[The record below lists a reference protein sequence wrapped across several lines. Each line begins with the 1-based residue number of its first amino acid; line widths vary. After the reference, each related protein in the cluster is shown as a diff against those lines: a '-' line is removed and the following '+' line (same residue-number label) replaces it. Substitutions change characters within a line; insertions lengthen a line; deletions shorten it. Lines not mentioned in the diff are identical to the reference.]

1 MIKYTTQKGQ
11 FIKRCPCS
19 PEAVSCGY
27 FNINLHTGCPYDCSY
42 CILQTYLETKEP
54 VFFTNFDKLIS
65 ELDERSKTEQYMRI
79 GTGELSDSLAYDG
92 ETNYSTKILKIFSE
106 YPDILFEFKTKS
118 SNIENL
124 IKFGNI
130 KKNII
135 IAWSLNPKTIIENEE
150 HFTHS
155 LKKRLEALNIVQQEG
170 FKIAIHFDPL
180 IFFDNWKHEY
190 RELILEISK
199 YLDPSNVA
207 WWSLGALRFPSSLKD
222 HIFRHKKSIL
232 FEGELIKGYDGKYRY
247 FKPQR
252 TEMFLFV
259 KKQIEAIISKDLPI
273 YLCMED
279 EEVWEE
285 VFPNIKADQFTI
297 NKYLYESALFHKIK
311 K

>member
-11 FIKRCPCS
+11 FVKRCPCS

-42 CILQTYLETKEP
+42 CILQTYLDTKEP
-54 VFFTNFDKLIS
+54 VFFTNFDKLIE
-65 ELDERSKTEQYMRI
+65 ELDFASKTEKYLRI
-79 GTGELSDSLAYDG
+79 GTGELSDSLAYDK

-118 SNIENL
+118 ANIGNL

-135 IAWSLNPKTIIENEE
+135 IAWSLNPKSIIETEE
-150 HFTHS
+150 HFAVS
-155 LKKRLEALNIVQQEG
+155 LKKRLEALKIVQEAG
-170 FKIAIHFDPL
+170 FKVALHFDPL
-180 IFFDNWKHEY
+180 ILFDNWKEEY
-190 RELILEISK
+190 RQLIIEISK
-199 YLDPSNVA
+199 YLDPSKVA
-207 WWSLGALRFPSSLKD
+207 WWSLGTLRFPLSLKE

-247 FKPQR
+247 FKPLR
-252 TEMFLFV
+252 IEMFLYV
-259 KKQIEAIISKDLPI
+259 KKQIEEIISSTLPL

-279 EEVWEE
+279 DEVWNE

-297 NKYLYESALFHKIK
+297 NKYLYESALII
-311 K
+311 